1 MSYKKLLVGL
11 VIVPFLIFSLV
22 TIVYNWESDMSRSER
37 DYEKVLLEA
46 TRRERLRVEA
56 YFNAATGGLKSAEQ
70 MLGRTLDYEDLD
82 SLTPE
87 KADQYLKSVVSLHH
101 SIYASC
107 VVLVDNWNNDGGQR
121 MFRVAVKEGP
131 AAGDDKVSFI
141 DLTDSG
147 FEKDKWFTEARNRGE
162 AYWNEPYF
170 YPAFNKWIISYMM
183 PMFIEGKFVGE
194 LGVGWLVEQF
204 NSDLNSYVKE
214 LGEGA
219 YCVMVNREGKYIMHP
234 DLEYV
239 KKQVNILTSDLES
252 DTTRGW
258 REAEKLIA
266 NREIGLSRVR
276 TKYSGN
282 QWLFAVM
289 APLRV
294 NDWSLAVLLPESNF
308 LEPIRSQLF
317 IQLGLMLALMIIVVL
332 VIIYGIRQF
341 TKPFGDV
348 IAASEEYRKGS
359 LIKVNEKYPFAEFTT
374 LAEAYNGM
382 IDTIN
387 SRTESMEDSIAS
399 LDKVLSKISLMAGE
413 LIQAANRM
421 NLTSQDLSI
430 GAVEQESVFNQISRS
445 VEQLKLHAD
454 SNAGLA
460 SDTNTKISNVEAMAN
475 TGSSEM
481 NQLFEA
487 MDIIADNAKSINMAL
502 KSIDSIAFQTNIL
515 ALNAAVEAA
524 RAGSHGKGFSVVAS
538 EVRLLANRSAQSV
551 VTTSKILDDSN
562 SNIHLGLELSGRT
575 CESFSRIGDISTDAA
590 TMMNKVTDQ
599 AHSQSRVVGE
609 ILTGLEQAADIAK
622 KNVDNASSHASMAE
636 EVSSLAQSMVNILN
650 EKVTVPGLPAPEHH
664 GMDRRALP
672 TRKLTARR
680 KVGVSPL

>member
-1 MSYKKLLVGL
+1 MSYKKLLAGL
-11 VIVPFLIFSLV
+11 VIVPFLIFSLF
-22 TIVYNWESDMSRSER
+22 TIVYNWESDMNRSEQ
-37 DYEKVLLEA
+37 DYEKMLLEA

-56 YFNAATGGLKSAEQ
+56 YFNAATGGLKSAVQ

-87 KADQYLKSVVSLHH
+87 KVDQHLKSVISLHH
-101 SIYASC
+101 SIYAPC
-107 VVLVDNWNNDGGQR
+107 VALVDNWNNDGGHR
-121 MFRVAVKEGP
+121 MFRIAVKEGT
-131 AAGDDKVSFI
+131 ASGEGQATI
-141 DLTDSG
+141 LDLTDSG
-147 FEKDKWFTEARNRGE
+147 FEKDKWFTEARIRGE

-170 YPAFNKWIISYMM
+170 YPQFNKWIITYMM
-183 PMFIEGKFVGE
+183 SMFIEGKFVGE
-194 LGVGWLVEQF
+194 LGVGWLVDQF
-204 NSDLNSYVKE
+204 NNELNNYVKE
-214 LGEGA
+214 LGDGV

-239 KKQVNILTSDLES
+239 KKEVNMFTSDLES
-252 DTTRGW
+252 DFTRGW
-258 REAEKLIA
+258 QEAEKLIA
-266 NREIGLSRVR
+266 NRQVGLSRVR

-282 QWLFAVM
+282 QWLFAMM

-294 NDWSLAVLLPESNF
+294 NDWSLAVLLPEANF
-308 LEPIRSQLF
+308 LEPIRWQLF
-317 IQLGLMLALMIIVVL
+317 LHLGLMLVIMVVVVL
-332 VIIYGIRQF
+332 VVIYGIRQF

-348 IAASEEYRKGS
+348 IAASEDYNKGNLTKVDRK
-359 LIKVNEKYPFAEFTT
+359 YAFAEFNT

-399 LDKVLSKISLMAGE
+399 LDKVLNKISLMAGE

-430 GAVEQESVFNQISRS
+430 GAVEQESVFNQISHS

-460 SDTNTKISNVEAMAN
+460 SDTNAKISDVETMAN
-475 TGSSEM
+475 TGNSEM
-481 NQLFEA
+481 NQLSEA
-487 MDIIADNAKSINMAL
+487 MDIIADNARSINLAL

-524 RAGSHGKGFSVVAS
+524 RAGSHGKGFSVVAA

-575 CESFSRIGDISTDAA
+575 CESFHRIGGISTDAA
-590 TMMNKVTDQ
+590 SMMNKVTDQ

-636 EVSSLAQSMVNILN
+636 ELSSLAQSMVNILN
-650 EKVTVPGLPAPEHH
+650 EKVASPNLPALEHH
-664 GMDRRALP
+664 GMDRRASP
-672 TRKLTARR
+672 TRELTARR
-680 KVGVSPL
+680 KAGRASL